1 MKEGGLDQLS
11 RSNLEALGLPQSNF
25 GFPNFLIGYAA
36 MVLVILCGSLE
47 TSWERK

>member
-25 GFPNFLIGYAA
+25 GFPN
-36 MVLVILCGSLE
+36 S
-47 TSWERK
+47 